1 MTMCSS
7 QPAPSTSSC
16 VEWRSHQVRLL
27 PKEPVH
33 IISEIKFNPQ
43 THRGGYYHYPHLS
56 DEEIEVKGGCHLA
69 EVIISSRGRISTR
82 SAHRE
87 LQRPGEGCVCGWGDK
102 GTLRVPGEALWGHRG
117 CRCSSQEPGF
127 PARVDFLTSALGLS
141 SFFFPSDSESPFS
154 FLPQA
159 FFVPL
164 GRVPSGPVFSPPL
177 PSGPKAWLQ
186 LLRVQGPG
194 PQRSEALSARRAQP
208 SWRREAPCHLSRDCP
223 DTLQQPSSL

>member
-1 MTMCSS
+1 M
-7 QPAPSTSSC
+7 
-16 VEWRSHQVRLL
+16 
-27 PKEPVH
+27 
-33 IISEIKFNPQ
+33 
-43 THRGGYYHYPHLS
+43 
-56 DEEIEVKGGCHLA
+56 A

-117 CRCSSQEPGF
+117 RRCSSQEPGF

-223 DTLQQPSSL
+223 NTLQQPSSL

>member
-1 MTMCSS
+1 MTMCSP
-7 QPAPSTSSC
+7 QPAPSTSSS

-56 DEEIEVKGGCHLA
+56 DEEIEVQGGCHLA

-82 SAHRE
+82 STHRE

-117 CRCSSQEPGF
+117 HRCSSQEPRLSSEGGF
-127 PARVDFLTSALGLS
+127 PDLSTLASALSSSLLILS
-141 SFFFPSDSESPFS
+141 HLSPSSPRRFLFPLAVC
-154 FLPQA
+154 LPGQSSLPPC
-159 FFVPL
+159 PL
-164 GRVPSGPVFSPPL
+164 GPRPGFS
-177 PSGPKAWLQ
+177 
-186 LLRVQGPG
+186 
-194 PQRSEALSARRAQP
+194 
-208 SWRREAPCHLSRDCP
+208 C
-223 DTLQQPSSL
+223 